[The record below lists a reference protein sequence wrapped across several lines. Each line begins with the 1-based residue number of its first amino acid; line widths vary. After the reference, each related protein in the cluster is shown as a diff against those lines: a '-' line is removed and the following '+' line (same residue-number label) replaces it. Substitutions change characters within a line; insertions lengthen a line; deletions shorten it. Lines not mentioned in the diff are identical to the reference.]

1 MDFEPVTSGQ
11 NQQQEQILTAQDYVL
26 CPRCA
31 ARPREREREERP
43 ANGKLSSDRVDG
55 SLRFLS
61 FTPEEHPAPSSRSI
75 EAPRPNTWGVNTGEL
90 SSEGADGLHA
100 RHPLDALQRPVG
112 ECWAMCGGLA
122 SSCSFDLSAVG
133 NLLYSL
139 DVLL

>member
-1 MDFEPVTSGQ
+1 MFSA
-11 NQQQEQILTAQDYVL
+11 L
-26 CPRCA
+26 A
-31 ARPREREREERP
+31 ALHAPEREGRRTPGER
-43 ANGKLSSDRVDG
+43 GELSSDRVDG